1 MHVRHPW
8 LTLLFSTK
16 PSEFF
21 GHVSGEWRSTRAPP
35 PERGTSGDMRIEPR
49 LALLALGLPLLSQAL
64 WGRQSPSADEALAR
78 IHENV
83 GRFETSLPD
92 FLCDE
97 RITSRETEDGKT
109 KSETVTDSIFV
120 GTQHKNKNFTFT
132 ESREIMAVNGKKV
145 SKGTTLRGPYFY
157 LGGFSSILVTVFG
170 PKWAPYHDYKVV
182 GMETVAG
189 RTLLAIEFATKEG
202 QTAIRQTFTH
212 KGQPPNQANVL
223 ASKYTGKAWIDP
235 QSMQVVRLER
245 HDLNLPPTVRSVVIS
260 TEYAVVTIDGKPF
273 WMPKTMR
280 AENVESLR
288 KSKPPADQLCIAEYS
303 NYRKF
308 DVSIGIKY

>member
-1 MHVRHPW
+1 
-8 LTLLFSTK
+8 LS
-16 PSEFF
+16 
-21 GHVSGEWRSTRAPP
+21 
-35 PERGTSGDMRIEPR
+35 
-49 LALLALGLPLLSQAL
+49 LLSQAL
-64 WGRQSPSADEALAR
+64 WGRQGPSADEALAR

-97 RITSRETEDGKT
+97 RITSREVEDGKT

-132 ESREIMAVNGKKV
+132 ESREILAVNGKKV
-145 SKGTTLRGPYFY
+145 SKGSALRGPYFY

-170 PKWAPYHDYKVV
+170 PKWAPYHDYKVA

-189 RTLLAIEFATKEG
+189 RTLLAVEFATKEG

-212 KGQPPNQANVL
+212 KGQQPNQADVL
-223 ASKYTGKAWIDP
+223 ASRYTGKAWIDP

-245 HDLNLPPTVRSVVIS
+245 HDLNLPSTVRSLVIS
-260 TEYAVVTIDGKPF
+260 TEYALVTIDGKPF
-273 WMPKTMR
+273 WMPKSMR

-288 KSKPPADQLCIAEYS
+288 KSKPPADQLCVAEYS